1 MPITRRFLHWQ
12 SPALAAAAQLLLEE
26 RVNDGVAD
34 LSEVVV
40 ALPGG
45 RAGRR
50 LLEILIDRA
59 DRESLILLP
68 PQIITAGR
76 LPELLYAAQRPFA
89 DDFTQRLAWI
99 EALKQTDRERLLQVI
114 REPPGDGDL
123 FAWLSLGEMLSGL
136 HRELAAD
143 GFDFRD
149 VVQRADELDGF
160 NESERWQSLAEIQ
173 QTYLRRLDAL
183 QLWDLQTA
191 RLFAVAEQECAT
203 DKQIVLVGTVDLNR
217 TQRAMLN
224 QVADQV
230 TAVIFAPDELAD
242 RFDEHGC
249 LRSDAWLDVPI
260 DLDRKIIDVVDT
272 SGDQADTVMLAMAKL
287 DGAFSAEEITV
298 GVPDERLVAPIQ
310 QRLDECGVPSRYGV
324 GVPATRM
331 GPGLLLKVTADYLE
345 SRRPEAFAALVRHP
359 AIAQWLAGQGVRG
372 DWLTQ
377 LDEYRSTHLP
387 TRLDGKWQRASSG
400 NYQSLRNVFD
410 ELHREPDSEGT
421 QAGLLHG
428 LSGAKRPLHKRFL
441 CKWADAV
448 IQLVINVYGR
458 ITLTQDRADEWNVI
472 AACDA
477 IRDVLAA
484 QRDIPDELAPS
495 VSAAEALRLLMQSLS
510 GQTIPP
516 RANHTAVELL
526 GWLELP
532 LDDAPALIVSGFND
546 GLVPASRNS
555 DLFLP
560 NELRRQ
566 LGLEDNNRIY
576 SRDAYALSVIA
587 ASRKS
592 LKLIAGR
599 RSADNDPLIPSRLLF
614 ACEPRELAER
624 TLEFL
629 RGKSIARPRVEL
641 AGSLTAGRK
650 QSVFAAPLP
659 LEPVAEVT
667 SMRVT
672 EFKDYL
678 ACPYRYYLRH
688 RLKLKGIDDGGNEL
702 GGGEF
707 GSLLHEVVKA
717 FGQSD
722 TAASDVADE
731 IKQTLNDLLDK
742 EVSRQFGKHP
752 LSAVNVQVEQIRRRL
767 EVFAVW
773 QAEWVAEGWAIEVT
787 EFDIKDGTASFAV
800 DGVSMYLRGR
810 IDRIDRNRATGEI
823 VIFDYKTGE
832 SAKPPE
838 KTHRRR
844 DDWVDLQLPLYRHLV
859 KFVNDEF
866 ADVDPAAVRL
876 GYIVIPKSLDDIGHH
891 LAEWTA
897 DDLTQA
903 DETASGV
910 IRDIRAGIFGPPNG
924 PPPAFFEEFAAICL
938 DGQFGTNAKLDDA
951 EVE

>member
-1 MPITRRFLHWQ
+1 
-12 SPALAAAAQLLLEE
+12 LAAAAQLLLEE
-26 RVNDGVAD
+26 RVTDGVAD

-59 DRESLILLP
+59 DQKSWILIP
-68 PQIITAGR
+68 PQIITTGR
-76 LPELLYAAQRPFA
+76 LPELLYVAQRPFA
-89 DDFTQRLAWI
+89 NDLTQRLAWI

-123 FAWLSLGEMLSGL
+123 FAWLSLGEMLSRL

-143 GFDFRD
+143 GFDFSD
-149 VVQRADELDGF
+149 VVRRAAELEGF

-173 QTYLRRLDAL
+173 QAYLRRLDAL
-183 QLWDLQTA
+183 ELWDLQTA
-191 RLFAVAEQECAT
+191 RLFAVAQQECAT

-217 TQRAMLN
+217 TQRAMLD
-224 QVADQV
+224 QVADHV
-230 TAVIFAPDELAD
+230 TAVIFAPDDLAD

-260 DLDRKIIDVVDT
+260 DLDREIIDVVDT
-272 SGDQADTVMLAMAKL
+272 SGDQADAVMLAMSKL
-287 DGAFSAEEITV
+287 DGVFSAEEITV

-324 GVPATRM
+324 GIPATRM
-331 GPGLLLKVTADYLE
+331 GPSLLLKATADYLE
-345 SRRPEAFAALVRHP
+345 SRRPDAFAALVRHP
-359 AIAQWLAGQGVRG
+359 AVSRWLASRKVTG

-377 LDEYRSTHLP
+377 LDRYRSAHLP
-387 TRLDGKWQRASSG
+387 TRLDGKWQRPTSDA
-400 NYQSLRNVFD
+400 YQSLRDVFD
-410 ELHREPDSEGT
+410 ELHRKPSVEDKPV
-421 QAGLLHG
+421 GLLHE
-428 LSGAKRPLHKRFL
+428 LSGAKRPLGD
-441 CKWADAV
+441 WADAV
-448 IQLVINVYGR
+448 IQLVINIYGR
-458 ITLTQDRADEWNVI
+458 ISLAQDHADEWNVI

-477 IRDVLAA
+477 IRDALAA
-484 QRDIPDELAPS
+484 QRDIPAELAPS
-495 VSAAEALRLLMQSLS
+495 VSSAEAIRLLLQSLS
-510 GQTIPP
+510 GQTVPP
-516 RANHTAVELL
+516 RADHTAVELL

-576 SRDAYALSVIA
+576 ARDTYALSVIT

-599 RSADNDPLIPSRLLF
+599 RTADNDPLIPSRLLF
-614 ACEPRELAER
+614 ACEPRELAQR

-629 RGKSIARPRVEL
+629 RGTSKSKPRIEF
-641 AGSLTAGRK
+641 AGSLAAGRE
-650 QSVFAAPLP
+650 QSVFAPPLP
-659 LEPVAEVT
+659 LEPLDEVT

-688 RLKLKGIDDGGNEL
+688 RLNLKGIDDGGNEL

-707 GSLLHEVVKA
+707 GSLLHEVLKA

-731 IKQTLNDLLDK
+731 VKQTLNHLLDD
-742 EVSRQFGKHP
+742 EVSRQFGAHP

-773 QAEWVAEGWAIEVT
+773 QAEWVAEGWMIEVT
-787 EFDIKDGTASFAV
+787 ECDIKDGTAPFAV
-800 DGVSMYLRGR
+800 DDLPMYLRGR
-810 IDRIDRNRATGEI
+810 IDRIDRHRATGEI

-832 SAKPPE
+832 SANKPE

-859 KFVNDEF
+859 RFVEEQF
-866 ADVDPAAVRL
+866 ADVDPATVRL
-876 GYIVIPKSLDDIGHH
+876 GYIVIPKSLDAIGHH

-897 DDLTQA
+897 DDLAEA
-903 DETASGV
+903 DETAREV
-910 IRDIRAGIFGPPNG
+910 IRNIRAGIFGPPNG

-938 DGQFGTNAKLDDA
+938 DGQFGANSQLDDA

>member
-12 SPALAAAAQLLLEE
+12 SPALAAAAELLLED
-26 RVNDGVAD
+26 RVTDGVAD
-34 LSEVVV
+34 LSEVIV

-50 LLEILIDRA
+50 LLEILIDLA

-68 PQIITAGR
+68 PQILTAGR
-76 LPELLYAAQRPFA
+76 LPELLYVAQRPFA

-99 EALKQTDRERLLQVI
+99 EALKQTDRERLVQVI
-114 REPPGDGDL
+114 REPPSDGDL
-123 FAWLSLGEMLSGL
+123 FAWLSLAEMLSRL

-143 GFDFRD
+143 GFNFGD

-173 QTYLRRLDAL
+173 QAYLRRLDAL
-183 QLWDLQTA
+183 ELWDLQTA
-191 RLFAVAEQECAT
+191 RLFAVAQRECAT
-203 DKQIVLVGTVDLNR
+203 KKQIVLIGTVDLNH
-217 TQRAMLN
+217 TQRAMLD
-224 QVADQV
+224 QVADRV

-249 LRSDAWLDVPI
+249 LRSDAWLDVLI
-260 DLDRKIIDVVDT
+260 DLDRELIDVVDT
-272 SGDQADTVMLAMAKL
+272 SGDQADAVMLAMSKL

-298 GVPDERLVAPIQ
+298 GVPDERLVGPIQ

-331 GPGLLLKVTADYLE
+331 GPSLLLIAAADYLE
-345 SRRPEAFAALVRHP
+345 SRRPDAFAALVRHP
-359 AIAQWLAGQGVRG
+359 AVAQWLTSQGVSG

-377 LDEYRSTHLP
+377 LDHYRSTHLP
-387 TRLDGKWQRASSG
+387 TRLNGKWQRASSSA
-400 NYQSLRNVFD
+400 YRSLRNVFD
-410 ELHREPDSEGT
+410 ELHREPNSEGT
-421 QAGLLHG
+421 QAGLLHE
-428 LSGAKRPLHKRFL
+428 LSGAKRPLGE
-441 CKWADAV
+441 WAGAV
-448 IQLVINVYGR
+448 IQLVINIYGR
-458 ITLTQDRADEWNVI
+458 ISLAQDHTDEWNVI

-477 IRDVLAA
+477 IRDALTA
-484 QRDIPDELAPS
+484 QRDIPGELAPS
-495 VSAAEALRLLMQSLS
+495 VSCAEALRLLLQSLS

-516 RANHTAVELL
+516 RADHTAVELL

-576 SRDAYALSVIA
+576 ARDAYALSVIA

-614 ACEPRELAER
+614 ACEPREMADR
-624 TLEFL
+624 TLDFL
-629 RGKSIARPRVEL
+629 GGTSTSKSRIEL
-641 AGSLTAGRK
+641 VGSLTAGRE
-650 QSVFAAPLP
+650 QSGFAPPLP
-659 LEPVAEVT
+659 LEPLAELK

-707 GSLLHEVVKA
+707 GSLLHEVLKA
-717 FGQSD
+717 FGESE
-722 TAASDVADE
+722 AATSNAADN
-731 IKQTLNDLLDK
+731 IKRTLNDLLDK

-752 LSAVNVQVEQIRRRL
+752 LSAVNVQVEQIRYRL
-767 EVFAVW
+767 ERFAEW
-773 QAEWVAEGWAIEVT
+773 QANWVNEGWAIEVT
-787 EFDIKDGTASFAV
+787 ECDIKDETASFAV
-800 DGVSMYLRGR
+800 DDTPIYLRGR

-832 SAKPPE
+832 SAKTPE

-859 KFVNDEF
+859 QHAADNF

-891 LAEWTA
+891 VAEWTA
-897 DDLTQA
+897 DDLAEA
-903 DETASGV
+903 DETARGV

-938 DGQFGTNAKLDDA
+938 DGQFGTNPQLDDA

>member
-1 MPITRRFLHWQ
+1 MPITRSFLHWQ
-12 SPALAAAAQLLLEE
+12 SPALAAAAQLLLED
-26 RVNDGVAD
+26 RVIDGVAD

-76 LPELLYAAQRPFA
+76 LPELLYVAQRPFA

-99 EALKQTDRERLLQVI
+99 EALKQADRELLLQVI

-123 FAWLSLGEMLSGL
+123 FAWLSLGEMLSRL

-143 GFDFRD
+143 GFDFGD
-149 VVQRADELDGF
+149 VVQRADELEGF
-160 NESERWQSLAEIQ
+160 NESARWQSLAEIQ
-173 QTYLRRLDAL
+173 RDYLRRLDEL
-183 QLWDLQTA
+183 ELWDLQTA
-191 RLFAVAEQECAT
+191 RLFAVAQRECAT
-203 DKQIVLVGTVDLNR
+203 DKQIVLIGMVDLNR
-217 TQRAMLN
+217 TQRAMLD
-224 QVADQV
+224 QVADGV
-230 TAVIFAPDELAD
+230 TAVVFAPDELSD

-249 LRSDAWLDVPI
+249 LRSDAWLEVPI
-260 DLDRKIIDVVDT
+260 DLDRELIEVVDT
-272 SGDQADTVMLAMAKL
+272 SGDQADAVMLAMAKL
-287 DGAFSAEEITV
+287 DGVFSAEEITV
-298 GVPDERLVAPIQ
+298 GVPDERLVGPIQ
-310 QRLDECGVPSRYGV
+310 QRLAECGVPSRYGV

-331 GPGLLLKVTADYLE
+331 GPSLLLKATADYLE
-345 SRRPEAFAALVRHP
+345 SRRPDAFAALVRHP
-359 AIAQWLAGQGVRG
+359 AIAHWLAGQGVTD

-377 LDEYRSTHLP
+377 LDQYRSTHLP
-387 TRLDGKWQRASSG
+387 TRLDGKWQRASSSA
-400 NYQSLRNVFD
+400 YQSLRNVFD
-410 ELHREPDSEGT
+410 ELHREPDSDGT

-428 LSGAKRPLHKRFL
+428 LSGAKRPLG
-441 CKWADAV
+441 KWVVDV

-458 ITLTQDRADEWNVI
+458 ISLTQNCADEWNVI

-477 IRDVLAA
+477 IRDALAA

-495 VSAAEALRLLMQSLS
+495 VSCAEALRLLLQSLS
-510 GQTIPP
+510 GQTVPP
-516 RANHTAVELL
+516 RADHTAVELL

-576 SRDAYALSVIA
+576 ARDAYALSVIA
-587 ASRKS
+587 ASRTS

-614 ACEPRELAER
+614 ACEPQEMALR
-624 TLEFL
+624 TLGFL
-629 RGKSIARPRVEL
+629 RGSSKLKPRIEL

-650 QSVFAAPLP
+650 QSVFAPPQP
-659 LEPVAEVT
+659 LEPLAELK
-667 SMRVT
+667 SMKVT

-688 RLKLKGIDDGGNEL
+688 RLKLEGIDDGGNEL

-707 GSLLHEVVKA
+707 GSLLHEVLKA
-717 FGQSD
+717 FGESEAATSD
-722 TAASDVADE
+722 AADDV
-731 IKQTLNDLLDK
+731 KQALNDLLDDQ
-742 EVSRQFGKHP
+742 VSRQFGKHP
-752 LSAVNVQVEQIRRRL
+752 LAAVNVQVEQIRYRL
-767 EVFAVW
+767 EKFADW
-773 QAEWVAEGWAIEVT
+773 QAGWVAEGWAIEVT
-787 EFDIKDGTASFAV
+787 ECDIKDETAPFTV
-800 DGVSMYLRGR
+800 DDLPLYLRGR

-832 SAKPPE
+832 SANKPE

-859 KFVNDEF
+859 QYAADKF
-866 ADVDPAAVRL
+866 ADVDPATVRL
-876 GYIVIPKSLDDIGHH
+876 GYIVIPKSLDAIGHH
-891 LAEWTA
+891 VAAWTA
-897 DDLTQA
+897 DDLADA
-903 DETASGV
+903 DETARGV

-938 DGQFGTNAKLDDA
+938 DGQFGTNSGLDDA